1 MELAAGGE
9 LYSIV
14 SQTGSFEEQLTR
26 YFFKQIIEA
35 IEYCHSK

>member
-14 SQTGSFEEQLTR
+14 SQTGRFEEQLAR